1 MRWKVSGLINN
12 RLTVTT
18 VRSVNIRVNFS
29 EGSWS
34 AGKTRSRGYEHW
46 HGMFGETGIEG
57 LHPRS
62 PRNFASQ
69 PSARVS
75 HTLRS
80 SYHSHMTAAAT

>member
-1 MRWKVSGLINN
+1 MKN

-18 VRSVNIRVNFS
+18 LRSVNIRVNFN

-34 AGKTRSRGYEHW
+34 AGKIRSWGSEHW
-46 HGMFGETGIEG
+46 HGMFGVTGIEG

-62 PRNFASQ
+62 PRNFALQ

-75 HTLRS
+75 QTLRS
-80 SYHSHMTAAAT
+80 SHLCHMTAAATST